1 LFTLFLNYLTNMESS
16 NPLLRRESAFVQE
29 GTDYMTFDGALA
41 KAAILLLICTIA
53 GAFAWA
59 SPALQM
65 PLVIVGSLGGFVVAI
80 VAMFKSAW
88 SPVLAPTYAVLEGLA
103 LGAISYLLE
112 QTYHGIVLNAIL
124 LTFGVLA
131 LMLLLFT
138 SRTIRV
144 TPGLRT
150 GVIAATCAIALV
162 YLVDMVLRLF
172 GVHMPFI
179 HETGWLGIG
188 ISLVITGIAAF
199 NLLLDF
205 DTIEQSIRAKAP
217 KYMEWYCGL
226 ALLITL
232 VWLYLELLRLLSKLQ
247 SRK

>member
-1 LFTLFLNYLTNMESS
+1 
-16 NPLLRRESAFVQE
+16 
-29 GTDYMTFDGALA
+29 MTFDGALGKTA
-41 KAAILLLICTIA
+41 VLLLICTVA
-53 GAFAWA
+53 GCFSWA

-65 PLVIVGSLGGFVVAI
+65 PLVIVGGLGGFVVAI
-80 VAMFKSAW
+80 VAAFKSQW
-88 SPVLAPTYAVLEGLA
+88 SPVLAPTYAALEGLA
-103 LGAISYLLE
+103 LGAISYMFELA
-112 QTYHGIVLNAIL
+112 YHGIVLNAIL

-144 TPGLRT
+144 TPGLRV
-150 GVIAATCAIALV
+150 GVIAATGAIALV
-162 YLVDMVLRLF
+162 YLVDMVLRMF
-172 GVHMPFI
+172 GIHVPFI
-179 HETGWLGIG
+179 NETGWLGIG
-188 ISLVITGIAAF
+188 ISVVIVGVAAF

-205 DTIEQSIRAKAP
+205 DAIEQGIRSRAP

-247 SRK
+247 NRR

>member
-1 LFTLFLNYLTNMESS
+1 METS
-16 NPLLRRESAFVQE
+16 NPLLRRESAFTQV
-29 GTDYMTFDGALA
+29 GTDNMTFDGALA
-41 KAAILLLICTIA
+41 KAAFLVVLCVIA
-53 GAFAWA
+53 GVFSWVT
-59 SPALQM
+59 PALQM
-65 PLVIVGSLGGFVVAI
+65 PLLIIGVLGGFVISMVA
-80 VAMFKSAW
+80 VFKSAW
-88 SPVLAPTYAVLEGLA
+88 SPVLAPAYAVLEGFA
-103 LGAISYLLE
+103 LGAISYMTELA
-112 QTYHGIVLNAIL
+112 YHGIVLNAVL

-131 LMLLLFT
+131 LMLGLFT
-138 SRTIRV
+138 SRAIRV

-150 GVIAATCAIALV
+150 GIIAATLGIALV

-188 ISLVITGIAAF
+188 ISVVISGIAAF

-205 DTIEQSIRAKAP
+205 DAIEQGIRARAP

-232 VWLYLELLRLLSKLQ
+232 VWLYLELLRLLSKFQ
-247 SRK
+247 SRR

>member
-1 LFTLFLNYLTNMESS
+1 MESS
-16 NPLLRRESAFVQE
+16 NPLLRRQSAFAGA
-29 GTDYMTFDGALA
+29 GTDDMTFDGALG
-41 KAAILLLICTIA
+41 KTAILLVICVTA

-59 SPALQM
+59 SPDLQM
-65 PLVIVGSLGGFVVAI
+65 PFLFVGGIGGFIVAM

-88 SPVLAPTYAVLEGLA
+88 SPVLAPTYAALEGLA
-103 LGAISYLLE
+103 LGAISYMFE
-112 QTYHGIVLNAIL
+112 RAYHGIVLNAIL

-131 LMLLLFT
+131 LMLVLFT

-150 GVIAATCAIALV
+150 GVIAATFAIMLV
-162 YLVDMVLRLF
+162 YLVDIVLRMF
-172 GVHMPFI
+172 GVHTPFI
-179 HETGWLGIG
+179 HETGWVGIG
-188 ISLVITGIAAF
+188 ISLLIVGVAAF

-205 DTIEQSIRAKAP
+205 DLIEKCIRAQAP

-232 VWLYLELLRLLSKLQ
+232 VWLYLEMLRLLSKMQ
-247 SRK
+247 GRK

>member
-1 LFTLFLNYLTNMESS
+1 METS
-16 NPLLRRESAFVQE
+16 NPLLKRESAFTYE
-29 GTDYMTFDGALA
+29 GTNNMTFDGALA
-41 KAAILLLICTIA
+41 KTAILVVLCAVA
-53 GAFAWA
+53 GTFAWV

-65 PLVIVGSLGGFVVAI
+65 PLLIVGALGGFVVAL
-80 VAMFKSAW
+80 VAVFKREW
-88 SPVLAPTYAVLEGLA
+88 SPVLAPAYALLEGLA
-103 LGAISYLLE
+103 LGAISFLME
-112 QTYHGIVLNAIL
+112 QAYHGIVLNAVL

-131 LMLLLFT
+131 LMLVLFT
-138 SRTIRV
+138 SRAIRV

-150 GVIAATCAIALV
+150 GIMAATMAIALV
-162 YLVDMVLRLF
+162 YLVDIVLRLF

-188 ISLVITGIAAF
+188 ISLVITGVAAF

-205 DTIEQSIRAKAP
+205 DAIEQGIRAKAP

-226 ALLITL
+226 ALLLTL
-232 VWLYLELLRLLSKLQ
+232 VWLYLELLRLLSKFQ

>member
-1 LFTLFLNYLTNMESS
+1 METS
-16 NPLLRRESAFVQE
+16 NPLLRRESAFAQE
-29 GTDYMTFDGALA
+29 GTDSMTFDGALG
-41 KAAILLLICTIA
+41 KAALLLLICIVA
-53 GAFAWA
+53 GAFAWV

-65 PLVIVGSLGGFVVAI
+65 PMIVVGGIGGFVIAI
-80 VAMFKSAW
+80 MAAFKSAW
-88 SPVLAPTYAVLEGLA
+88 SPVLAPAYAILEGLA
-103 LGAISYLLE
+103 LGAISYMLE
-112 QTYHGIVLNAIL
+112 SAYHGIVLNAIL

-131 LMLLLFT
+131 VMLLLFT

-150 GVIAATCAIALV
+150 GVIAATGAIALV
-162 YLVDMVLRLF
+162 YIVDLVLRLF
-172 GVHMPFI
+172 GLHMPFI
-179 HETGWLGIG
+179 NETGWLGIG
-188 ISLVITGIAAF
+188 ISLVITGVAAF

-205 DTIEQSIRAKAP
+205 DTIEKCIRAKAP